1 MCIASFRERAFW
13 QGAIMPVTILDLVVI
28 GIVLLSGILAMVR
41 GFTREVLAIGS
52 WAVAAIVAYLAYP
65 KAAPY
70 VIEYAVKSPP
80 ALVNGIALGG
90 VFLLTLMV
98 AYIITSKLSDFILD
112 SRVGALD
119 RTLGFLFGAA
129 RGFLLAVVG
138 WGFFSWL
145 VSDKQQPQWVLDAKF
160 RPILVS
166 SFDSL
171 KGLLPDNLDQSIAEP
186 LKKATEDFKQSS
198 PATIPPAPKPQP

>member
-1 MCIASFRERAFW
+1 
-13 QGAIMPVTILDLVVI
+13 MPVTILDLVVI
-28 GIVLLSGILAMVR
+28 GIVLLSGLLAMVR

-52 WAVAAIVAYLAYP
+52 WAVAAIVAYLLYQP
-65 KAAPY
+65 AAPY
-70 VIEYAVKSPP
+70 VMQYIVKQPP

-90 VFLLTLMV
+90 VFLITLAV
-98 AYIITSKLSDFILD
+98 SYIITSKLSDFILD

-145 VSDKQQPQWVLDAKF
+145 VSEKQQPQWVAEAKF
-160 RPILVS
+160 RPILVT
-166 SFDSL
+166 SFARL
-171 KGLLPDNLDQSIAEP
+171 QTMLPENLDQSIAEP

-198 PATIPPAPKPQP
+198 PATIPPQTAPKQ

>member
-1 MCIASFRERAFW
+1 
-13 QGAIMPVTILDLVVI
+13 MPVTYLDLAVI
-28 GIVLLSGILAMVR
+28 GIVLLSGIFAMVR

-52 WAVAAIVAYLAYP
+52 WVVAAGVAYIGYP
-65 KAAPY
+65 KAAPLIAEY
-70 VIEYAVKSPP
+70 VVKQPP
-80 ALVNGIALGG
+80 LLVNVLAIAA
-90 VFLLTLMV
+90 VFLITLFL
-98 AYIITSKLSDFILD
+98 AYMITSKLSDFILD

-145 VSDKQQPQWVLDAKF
+145 VAEKQQPTWVADAKF

-166 SFDSL
+166 SWEKL
-171 KGLLPDNLDQSIAEP
+171 KGALPENLDESVSGP
-186 LKKATEDFKQSS
+186 LKKATDDLKQS
-198 PATIPPAPKPQP
+198 TPAPQ